1 VQKLHL
7 GCGWNLLPGW
17 LNVDYVPE
25 RRGALYLDARR
36 PFFFKDE
43 TFDYIF
49 SEHMIEHMSYH
60 DGLNMLGEC
69 HRILKGRGKIR
80 IETPDLAFLIALYCD
95 DKSPLQR
102 DYIAWASRTFI
113 RDAPEDNEVFVMNN
127 FMRDWGHMFIYD
139 EHTLKTAMITAG
151 FTDIV
156 KCELKQSKDDALCN
170 LESLA
175 RIPTKFLEL
184 ETIILEG
191 TKIR

>member
-1 VQKLHL
+1 
-7 GCGWNLLPGW
+7 
-17 LNVDYVPE
+17 
-25 RRGALYLDARR
+25 
-36 PFFFKDE
+36 
-43 TFDYIF
+43 
-49 SEHMIEHMSYH
+49 
-60 DGLNMLGEC
+60 
-69 HRILKGRGKIR
+69 
-80 IETPDLAFLIALYCD
+80 
-95 DKSPLQR
+95 
-102 DYIAWASRTFI
+102 
-113 RDAPEDNEVFVMNN
+113 MNN

-175 RIPTKFLEL
+175 RITTKFLEL